1 MNASYCLQCSNSI
14 VRKLSDVQVLMN
26 LSCLH
31 GKDSGMVHVL
41 QINSAF
47 HFGMGMLHLVRQN
60 L

>member
-1 MNASYCLQCSNSI
+1 MNSQCSNSI
-14 VRKLSDVQVLMN
+14 VRKLSDLQVLMN